1 MTQELLLTNTA
12 IRNLSDSELE
22 RLRDEFTWNVQ
33 VQASFQALLNN
44 RKVCDELRRR
54 RLYR

>member
-12 IRNLSDSELE
+12 IRNMPDSELE
-22 RLRDEFTWNVQ
+22 RLRDEFTWNMQ
-33 VQASFQALLNN
+33 VQSSFQALLNN

-54 RLYR
+54 GLYR

>member
-1 MTQELLLTNTA
+1 MP
-12 IRNLSDSELE
+12 DSELE

-33 VQASFQALLNN
+33 VQSSFQALLNN